1 MKVSK
6 AFDFIDHKLLLSNL
20 FWYRISPSSINSIF
34 YLSNGTQSVK
44 IKAFRVFKV
53 ISNTLD
59 PILGLLLFN
68 INLIDLSFECDDS
81 AVAGYSDDTTPYSC
95 AYDIPSVITQLQATN
110 RKSIF
115 FKFFLV
121 YQ

>member
-6 AFDFIDHKLLLSNL
+6 AFDFIDHKLLLASF
-20 FWYRISPSSINSIF
+20 FWYRVSPSSINSIF

-44 IKAFRVFKV
+44 IKAFRVIKV
-53 ISNTLD
+53 ISNTLG

-68 INLIDLSFECDDS
+68 INLIDLSFEYDDYE
-81 AVAGYSDDTTPYSC
+81 VAGYSDDTTPCSC
-95 AYDIPSVITQLQATN
+95 AYDIPSVITQQQAIN
-110 RKSIF
+110 WKSIF
-115 FKFFLV
+115 FKLFLV

>member
-6 AFDFIDHKLLLSNL
+6 AFDFIDHKLLLANL
-20 FWYRISPSSINSIF
+20 FWYRISPLSINSIF
-34 YLSNGTQSVK
+34 YLSNGIQSVK
-44 IKAFRVFKV
+44 IKAFRMIKV
-53 ISNTLD
+53 ISNTLG

-68 INLIDLSFECDDS
+68 INLIDPSFECDDS
-81 AVAGYSDDTTPYSC
+81 EVAGYFDDTTPYSC
-95 AYDIPSVITQLQATN
+95 AYDIPSVITQLRAIN
-110 RKSIF
+110 WKSIF